1 MAYTD
6 GEIRQFIR
14 EVVREAKDTAKVDTG
29 FLRRSIKGAL
39 IGRDKSIEFEQ
50 IVYGAYNNNSRLIQI
65 AERIVPKDLKWKV
78 TFINEEGEA
87 TEVKGKTRTGRSIVR
102 RQISSENIGTSKI
115 KQLIRSIQSGKEKD
129 NGAESSGGE
138 DNGES

>member
-65 AERIVPKDLKWKV
+65 AERIVPNDLKWKV
-78 TFINEEGEA
+78 TFINEDGET
-87 TEVKGKTRTGRSIVR
+87 TEVKGKTRTGRTIVR
-102 RQISSENIGTSKI
+102 RQITSESIGTSKI
-115 KQLIRSIQSGKEKD
+115 KQLIKSIQIGKTKD
-129 NGAESSGGE
+129 DGTESSGE
-138 DNGES
+138 EN

>member
-65 AERIVPKDLKWKV
+65 AERIVPNYLKWKV
-78 TFINEEGEA
+78 TFINEDGET
-87 TEVKGKTRTGRSIVR
+87 TEVKGKTRTGRTIVR
-102 RQISSENIGTSKI
+102 RQITSESIGTSKI
-115 KQLIRSIQSGKEKD
+115 KQLIKSIQIGKTKDDGTESSGKED
-129 NGAESSGGE
+129 N
-138 DNGES
+138 

>member
-6 GEIRQFIR
+6 GEIRQYIR

-65 AERIVPKDLKWKV
+65 AERIVPNDLKWKV
-78 TFINEEGEA
+78 TFINEDGET
-87 TEVKGKTRTGRSIVR
+87 TEVKGKTRTGRTIVR
-102 RQISSENIGTSKI
+102 RQITSESIGTSKI
-115 KQLIRSIQSGKEKD
+115 KQLIKSIQIGKTKD
-129 NGAESSGGE
+129 DGTESSGE
-138 DNGES
+138 EN

>member
-6 GEIRQFIR
+6 GEIRQYIR
-14 EVVREAKDTAKVDTG
+14 DVVREAKDTAKVDTG

-65 AERIVPKDLKWKV
+65 AERIVPNDLKWKV
-78 TFINEEGEA
+78 TFINEDGET
-87 TEVKGKTRTGRSIVR
+87 TEVKGKTRTGRTIVR
-102 RQISSENIGTSKI
+102 RQITSESIGTSKI
-115 KQLIRSIQSGKEKD
+115 KQLIKSIQIGKTKD
-129 NGAESSGGE
+129 DGTESSGE
-138 DNGES
+138 ENN

>member
-65 AERIVPKDLKWKV
+65 AERIVPNNLKWKV
-78 TFINEEGEA
+78 TFINEDGEK
-87 TEVKGKTRTGRSIVR
+87 TEVKGKTRTGRTIVR
-102 RQISSENIGTSKI
+102 RQITSESIGTSKI
-115 KQLIRSIQSGKEKD
+115 KQLIKSIQIGKTKDDGTESSGKED
-129 NGAESSGGE
+129 N
-138 DNGES
+138 

>member
-65 AERIVPKDLKWKV
+65 AERIVPNDLKWKV
-78 TFINEEGEA
+78 TFINEDGET
-87 TEVKGKTRTGRSIVR
+87 TEVKGKTRTGRTIVR
-102 RQISSENIGTSKI
+102 RQITSESIGTSKI
-115 KQLIRSIQSGKEKD
+115 KQLIKSIQIGKTKD
-129 NGAESSGGE
+129 DGTESSGE
-138 DNGES
+138 ENN

>member
-6 GEIRQFIR
+6 GEIRQYIR

-65 AERIVPKDLKWKV
+65 AERIVPNDLKWKV
-78 TFINEEGEA
+78 TFINEDGET
-87 TEVKGKTRTGRSIVR
+87 TEVKGKTRTGRTIVR
-102 RQISSENIGTSKI
+102 RQITSESIGTSKI
-115 KQLIRSIQSGKEKD
+115 KQLIKSIQIGKTKD
-129 NGAESSGGE
+129 DGTESSGE
-138 DNGES
+138 ENN

>member
-1 MAYTD
+1 MAYTE
-6 GEIRQFIR
+6 GEIRQYIR

-65 AERIVPKDLKWKV
+65 AERIVPNDLKWKV
-78 TFINEEGEA
+78 TFINEDGET
-87 TEVKGKTRTGRSIVR
+87 TEVKGKTRTGRTIVR
-102 RQISSENIGTSKI
+102 RQITSESIGTSKI
-115 KQLIRSIQSGKEKD
+115 KQLIKSIQIGKTKD
-129 NGAESSGGE
+129 DGTESSGE
-138 DNGES
+138 ENN

>member
-65 AERIVPKDLKWKV
+65 AERIVPNDLKWKV
-78 TFINEEGEA
+78 TFINEDGET
-87 TEVKGKTRTGRSIVR
+87 TEVKGKTRTGRTIVR
-102 RQISSENIGTSKI
+102 RQITSESIGTSKI
-115 KQLIRSIQSGKEKD
+115 KQLIRSIQIGKTKD
-129 NGAESSGGE
+129 DGTESSGE
-138 DNGES
+138 DN

>member
-6 GEIRQFIR
+6 GEIRQYIR

-65 AERIVPKDLKWKV
+65 AERIVPNDLKWKV
-78 TFINEEGEA
+78 TFINEDGET
-87 TEVKGKTRTGRSIVR
+87 TEVKGKTRTGRTIAR
-102 RQISSENIGTSKI
+102 RQITSESIGTSKI
-115 KQLIRSIQSGKEKD
+115 KQLIKSIQIGKTKD
-129 NGAESSGGE
+129 DGTESSRE
-138 DNGES
+138 ENN

>member
-6 GEIRQFIR
+6 GEIRQYIR
-14 EVVREAKDTAKVDTG
+14 EVVREAKNTAKVDTG

-65 AERIVPKDLKWKV
+65 AERIVPNDLKWKV
-78 TFINEEGEA
+78 TFINEDGET
-87 TEVKGKTRTGRSIVR
+87 TEVKGKTRTGRTIVR
-102 RQISSENIGTSKI
+102 RQITSESIGTSKI
-115 KQLIRSIQSGKEKD
+115 KQLIKSIQIGKTKD
-129 NGAESSGGE
+129 DGTESSGE
-138 DNGES
+138 ENN

>member
-14 EVVREAKDTAKVDTG
+14 EVVRE
-29 FLRRSIKGAL
+29 
-39 IGRDKSIEFEQ
+39 
-50 IVYGAYNNNSRLIQI
+50 
-65 AERIVPKDLKWKV
+65 DLKWKV
-78 TFINEEGEA
+78 TFINENGEA